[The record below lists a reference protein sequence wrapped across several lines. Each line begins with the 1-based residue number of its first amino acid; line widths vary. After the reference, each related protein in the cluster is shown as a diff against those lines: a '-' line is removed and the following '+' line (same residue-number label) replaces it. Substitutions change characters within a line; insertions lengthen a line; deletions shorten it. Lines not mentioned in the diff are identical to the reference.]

1 MAEVIIMPKLG
12 FDMAEGTL
20 VRWVKAVGQPVEK
33 GEVLAEIETD
43 KATVEVEARAAGVLH
58 THLVEEGTAVPIGTP
73 IAVIGAADEKIDL
86 EALLASA
93 QAAEVEAPEGATP
106 EAPPAE
112 PLPEAAIREGGDGRL
127 PEGVRA
133 TPIARRLAREHGISL
148 ASILGSG
155 PGGRIVKR
163 DVEAALAAPA
173 EARPV
178 AITPDLA
185 RQTVR
190 QPLSKLRTVIGSR
203 MTASKQ
209 QVPHFYV
216 TSEIDAAAL
225 MALRS
230 EANALI
236 PEEEKLSVNDFLVKA
251 AALALSQFPNL
262 NATLDGEQIVRH
274 GDINVGIAVGVDEGL
289 LTVVVRNADR
299 KPLRQIA
306 SEARAMIARAR
317 QGRVRPQDIE
327 GSTFTVSNLG
337 MFDIDHFIAIIN
349 PPEAAILAVGS
360 VRQIPV
366 VEGDSIETGMRLKVT
381 LSADHRVTD
390 GVEVARWL
398 QAFRAILEHPV
409 QLVVD
414 WPAFPRERE

>member
-106 EAPPAE
+106 EAPPTE

-262 NATLDGEQIVRH
+262 NATLDDEQIVRH

-398 QAFRAILEHPV
+398 QAFRAILEHPL